1 MLLNVISPIFDA
13 SDFLKRSAF
22 ISAILLSVSSAYVP
36 VNEIVRPN
44 LSGSSASEDEG
55 DVKMRMGGVLSIVN
69 AFAVTSDLLSSASV
83 AYAVTLYFP
92 SG

>member
-1 MLLNVISPIFDA
+1 M
-13 SDFLKRSAF
+13 
-22 ISAILLSVSSAYVP
+22 SSAYVP

-44 LSGSSASEDEG
+44 LSGSSPPEDEG
-55 DVKMRMGGVLSIVN
+55 DVKIRTGGVLSIVN
-69 AFAVTSDLLSSASV
+69 AFVVRSDFLPSPSV